1 MPSQDIINLIITGVG
16 AIIGWVLKTIWEALR
31 DLKNDIRI
39 IENEMHISYI
49 RRDEVQKNFDD
60 VRADLREIYGIL
72 RDKIG
77 Q

>member
-1 MPSQDIINLIITGVG
+1 MPSQDMINLIITGVG

>member
-1 MPSQDIINLIITGVG
+1 MPSQEIINLIITGVG

-72 RDKIG
+72 RDKMG